1 MYSLLFYTYLFL
13 YKKLQRLHGI
23 IHEREATRLA
33 VAETDQLIHMI
44 RHELPE
50 CEKKSD
56 QILPTLRNIQL
67 IKALGRLTESLVS

>member
-1 MYSLLFYTYLFL
+1 
-13 YKKLQRLHGI
+13 
-23 IHEREATRLA
+23 
-33 VAETDQLIHMI
+33 MI